1 MAPQPNSCLFQQVRF
16 SFISSV
22 PFVIALIERRKTEVK
37 KKGGN
42 AVKKKDEGRRTWSAS
57 DLAIIKD
64 RVSQKWAYKKVYAM
78 DGKRKG

>member
-1 MAPQPNSCLFQQVRF
+1 MAPRPNSCLFQQVLF

-22 PFVIALIERRKTEVK
+22 PFVIALVERRKTEVK

-42 AVKKKDEGRRTWSAS
+42 MAKKKDGGRKTWSAS

-64 RVSQKWAYKKVYAM
+64 RVSQKWEYKKVYAM